1 MAARITQGQFEQQV
15 KNARKQWPFIED
27 IERKHGMPA
36 GFLYAVGSRE
46 TNLRNILGDGGNG
59 VGVWQRDKRWW
70 PIDNSY
76 LKDVRKQAQDAAELL
91 SANKRA
97 LGDWRKAA
105 SAYNAGL
112 GAVQKAL
119 KAGKSADSVTT
130 GRDYGSDV
138 MSRLAFYKP
147 AVKAS
152 KGATTTV
159 AKSKSTGY
167 LTDLAAIARR
177 TGYPVVEQPGWRT
190 RGHGSFLGVRSV
202 IAHHDTGKHRPDQFN
217 TVIQTGHSTL
227 AGPLSQFALRRDGT
241 IHVVA
246 AGVSWHAGNNINDSL
261 YGNYYSIGIEA
272 GNDGVGEPWPTRQ
285 YNAYVA
291 LCGELAKAFDLP
303 VSRIMGHKEIAP
315 SRKIDPTFNMG
326 QFRSRVT
333 QYLKKPNGGGSAAPS
348 TPEYYEDYP
357 MLLPAGGK
365 LKKGGATALRWETV
379 TVPVLREH
387 DLIIACRT
395 GVHIGTIN
403 TWKYIT
409 KNQAEQRWGVS
420 NKRPG
425 GVGALTKNAW
435 VHGNTALSLIVP
447 RGVGVLHIAYASETP
462 VSVTIA
468 PRK

>member
-1 MAARITQGQFEQQV
+1 AVARPERLPRKAPQVRRDPKETGVTQGLGGLRVIAERKATGEQRGALVLTARTETTGPTVPMVPADPREIRDRKGTPALLVPRVTEVNGVPRVRLVNPDHRESEAPRGRLPSPSASRISESTTSVPRTQKPTSTTPVLRGDVMAARITQGQFEQQV

-112 GAVQKAL
+112 SAVQKAL

-190 RGHGSFLGVRSV
+190 RGHGSFRGVRSV
-202 IAHHDTGKHRPDQFN
+202 IAHHDAARQSPTTFN
-217 TVIQTGHSTL
+217 TIVQNGRPGL
-227 AGPLSQFALRRDGT
+227 PGPLSQFALRRDGT

-246 AGVSWHAGNNINDSL
+246 AGVSWHAGNNINDAL
-261 YGNYYSIGIEA
+261 YGN
-272 GNDGVGEPWPTRQ
+272 
-285 YNAYVA
+285 
-291 LCGELAKAFDLP
+291 
-303 VSRIMGHKEIAP
+303 
-315 SRKIDPTFNMG
+315 
-326 QFRSRVT
+326 
-333 QYLKKPNGGGSAAPS
+333 
-348 TPEYYEDYP
+348 
-357 MLLPAGGK
+357 
-365 LKKGGATALRWETV
+365 
-379 TVPVLREH
+379 
-387 DLIIACRT
+387 
-395 GVHIGTIN
+395 
-403 TWKYIT
+403 
-409 KNQAEQRWGVS
+409 
-420 NKRPG
+420 
-425 GVGALTKNAW
+425 
-435 VHGNTALSLIVP
+435 
-447 RGVGVLHIAYASETP
+447 
-462 VSVTIA
+462 
-468 PRK
+468 

>member
-1 MAARITQGQFEQQV
+1 MRMYADHIVFFPLTRYGYHRHLHSFPTRRSSDLSERSTRPTRSAGPVRPEAR
-15 KNARKQWPFIED
+15 R
-27 IERKHGMPA
+27 
-36 GFLYAVGSRE
+36 
-46 TNLRNILGDGGNG
+46 
-59 VGVWQRDKRWW
+59 
-70 PIDNSY
+70 DNSRSRRWC
-76 LKDVRKQAQDAAELL
+76 LLPRREQHQRCPVRELL
-91 SANKRA
+91 
-97 LGDWRKAA
+97 
-105 SAYNAGL
+105 
-112 GAVQKAL
+112 V
-119 KAGKSADSVTT
+119 
-130 GRDYGSDV
+130 
-138 MSRLAFYKP
+138 
-147 AVKAS
+147 
-152 KGATTTV
+152 
-159 AKSKSTGY
+159 
-167 LTDLAAIARR
+167 
-177 TGYPVVEQPGWRT
+177 
-190 RGHGSFLGVRSV
+190 H
-202 IAHHDTGKHRPDQFN
+202 
-217 TVIQTGHSTL
+217 
-227 AGPLSQFALRRDGT
+227 
-241 IHVVA
+241 
-246 AGVSWHAGNNINDSL
+246 
-261 YGNYYSIGIEA
+261 GIEA

-291 LCGELAKAFDLP
+291 LCGELARAFDLP
-303 VSRIMGHKEIAP
+303 VSRIMGHKQIAQ

-333 QYLKKPNGGGSAAPS
+333 QYLKKPYGGGSAAPS

-447 RGVGVLHIAYASETP
+447 RGVGVLHIAYAAATP
-462 VSVTIA
+462 VSVTFA